1 MLTAGDVLGG
11 ILISIFGMA
20 LGAVAA
26 MALGFL
32 FLVILWV
39 ICCFIM
45 FLGKVFGALIETVA
59 HWNVKNRLS
68 NTKFVNKVKE
78 CFTETVEILK
88 KGLSKIVNK
97 CKEIICRNAV
107 RVLNGSRRLGQF
119 VKQGCFKFGGKLKIF
134 FGKIRRFFYKN
145 EATNTD
151 QELTDISGMNVFDQE
166 AAGVNLSGKISFSGN
181 GESSTASAS
190 LPPYVSQSSCEGESS
205 KSRSAEDVSD
215 YPPNYSSVELR
226 APPSAYMT
234 KF

>member
-1 MLTAGDVLGG
+1 MVTAGDVLGC
-11 ILISIFGMA
+11 IMISIFGIG
-20 LGAVAA
+20 LGVIAGTAV
-26 MALGFL
+26 GFL

-59 HWNVKNRLS
+59 HWNVKNSLS
-68 NTKFVNKVKE
+68 NTKFVNKAKK

-88 KGLSKIVNK
+88 KGFSKIVNK
-97 CKEIICRNAV
+97 SKESICRQAV
-107 RVLNGSRRLGQF
+107 RVMNGSRRLGQF

-134 FGKIRRFFYKN
+134 FAKIRKFFGFYKN

-151 QELTDISGMNVFDQE
+151 QELTDISGVNVVDQE

-190 LPPYVSQSSCEGESS
+190 LPPYVSQSSCEGEIFK
-205 KSRSAEDVSD
+205 KSFS
-215 YPPNYSSVELR
+215 
-226 APPSAYMT
+226 
-234 KF
+234 